1 MDILRELAGGDRR
14 SIGKADGVVA
24 LILKTPALLDDV
36 VSGFLHP
43 DPVIRMRCADVAE
56 KVSVAHPEW
65 LQPHK
70 EALLSFANTVQEKEI
85 RWHMAQMLP
94 RLQLSA
100 VERRRAVAL
109 LFGSL
114 DDPSQ
119 IVKTCSMQALFD
131 MSRSDSKLRARVI
144 PILRDAVRNG
154 SPAAR
159 SRAKRLLTAIDRA
172 LVAPADGPD
181 AV

>member
-1 MDILRELAGGDRR
+1 MGILRELAGGDRR
-14 SIGKADGVVA
+14 SIGKADWVVA
-24 LILKTPALLDDV
+24 LILKTPPLLEDV
-36 VSGFLHP
+36 VAGFSHD

-56 KVSVAHPEW
+56 KISVVYPKW

-70 EALLSFANTVQEKEI
+70 DALLSFASTVQEKEI

-109 LFGSL
+109 LFEYLEDQSR
-114 DDPSQ
+114 
-119 IVKTCSMQALFD
+119 IVKTWSMHALFQ
-131 MSRSDSKLRARVI
+131 MSEGDSKLRARVI

-154 SPAAR
+154 SPAER
-159 SRAKRLLTAIDRA
+159 SRARTLLTTC
-172 LVAPADGPD
+172 
-181 AV
+181 